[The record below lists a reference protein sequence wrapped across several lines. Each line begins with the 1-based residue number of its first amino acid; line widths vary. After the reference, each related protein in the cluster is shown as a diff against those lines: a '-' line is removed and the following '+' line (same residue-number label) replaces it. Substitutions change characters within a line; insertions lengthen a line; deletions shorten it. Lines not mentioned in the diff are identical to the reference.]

1 MFEPAPTTPEGTTNI
16 SEMKSVKRK
25 GETAREEQWPELTQ
39 YKGTGGN
46 NNHSLQG
53 MNGTIT
59 VDKFAIKL
67 SMPEKTQEKQWA
79 NLIAM
84 NCMAAR
90 CMNLTYIAPIIVER
104 EKVVEILAED
114 ITQDEVKWK
123 PSVVVYVVGTTP
135 SIGAMKRFILSQG
148 NFSSKPVV
156 LYHADGYFVVMFA
169 NEEERDRVL
178 CSGPHCL
185 LRRPVI
191 MKPWDPNFNFK
202 EEILTTIPLWIKLPN
217 LPLNCWNSVLLSKIG
232 SSLGNPLYA
241 DECTTQTSRIS
252 FARILIEMD
261 ITRILP
267 IVIKIKDPKGRVLEQ
282 QVRYEWK
289 PIFCQKCFQ
298 VGHSCIAKP
307 GAPPPKKG

>member
-67 SMPEKTQEKQWA
+67 SMPEKTPEKQWA
-79 NLIAM
+79 NLFAM

-90 CMNLTYIAPIIVER
+90 CMNLTYIASIIVER

-114 ITQDEVKWK
+114 IAQDEVKWK

-135 SIGAMKRFILSQG
+135 SIGAMKRFILI
-148 NFSSKPVV
+148 
-156 LYHADGYFVVMFA
+156 MFA

-202 EEILTTIPLWIKLPN
+202 EEILTTVPLWIKLPN

-267 IVIKIKDPKGRVLEQ
+267 IVIKIKDPKGKVLEQ
-282 QVRYEWK
+282 QVRSTTTKER
-289 PIFCQKCFQ
+289 
-298 VGHSCIAKP
+298 VVSRA
-307 GAPPPKKG
+307 KKGMESNNKRRKGTG